1 VFWIRFIVKYLFFEN
16 LGNPFQI
23 VMLNAERTFGEI
35 FMREILRDYLDPFFN
50 ILNYTIFTLGEAR
63 ITPLNII
70 YLILL
75 TVALFWI
82 SNKLKS
88 ILIDRVLTRTPL
100 DIGAQQAIGTIVRY
114 LLLLVG
120 FLVILQTV
128 GINLTTLNVLA
139 GAIGIGVGFGLQNI
153 ASNFISG
160 LIILFE
166 RPVKVGDRIEVN
178 NVNGRVI
185 SIGARSTR
193 IRTNDNIT
201 IIVPN
206 SKFIEENV
214 VNWSFENNIVRFRVP
229 IGVGYD
235 SDLRL
240 VKKILMSIAAEN
252 PDVLKEPSSAVR
264 LIKFNDSSID
274 LELWVWTKAKLQR
287 KGAFISD
294 LNFAIWEK
302 FRDNNI
308 EIPFPQTDLH
318 IKSGKMKVKKDVIEI
333 SDKDNFSIDRTE
345 LEDFEEDENTENE
358 QIKH

>member
-1 VFWIRFIVKYLFFEN
+1 
-16 LGNPFQI
+16 
-23 VMLNAERTFGEI
+23 
-35 FMREILRDYLDPFFN
+35 MREILRDYLDPFFN

-63 ITPLNII
+63 ITPLNVI
-70 YLILL
+70 YLLLL
-75 TVALFWI
+75 TIVLFWL
-82 SNKLKS
+82 SNKLKG
-88 ILIDRVLTRTPL
+88 ILIERVLTRTPL
-100 DIGAQQAIGTIVRY
+100 DLGAQQAIGTIARY

-120 FLVILQTV
+120 FLIILQTV

-178 NVNGRVI
+178 DVNGRVM

-193 IRTNDNIT
+193 IKTNDNIT

-229 IGVGYD
+229 IGVAYD
-235 SDLRL
+235 SDLVL
-240 VKKILMSIAAEN
+240 VKNVLMEVAAEN
-252 PDVLKEPSSAVR
+252 PDVLDEPKTAVR
-264 LIKFNDSSID
+264 LMKFNDSSID
-274 LELWVWTKAKLQR
+274 LELWVWTNSKLQR

-294 LNFAIWEK
+294 LNFAIWDK
-302 FRDNNI
+302 FRVNNI

-318 IKSGKMKVKKDVIEI
+318 IKTEKAESGKAFKRKTEDLP
-333 SDKDNFSIDRTE
+333 FSEEGTE
-345 LEDFEEDENTENE
+345 LEDFETDEKQNE
-358 QIKH
+358 QIN